1 MILFQLIRRV
11 LEFIIGKL
19 SAYDFQDAFYF
30 DLGLTNWG
38 SHGKVDASWIRE
50 LATLGLP
57 ELIHITDWLSGTEF
71 LRWCDKKDIWIV
83 ILILSLG
90 TATKALFDVFWV
102 IDEENLALA
111 ALR

>member
-1 MILFQLIRRV
+1 MILFELVRGV
-11 LEFIIGKL
+11 LEIIIGKS

-30 DLGLTNWG
+30 DLGLGYWG
-38 SHGKVDASWIRE
+38 SHGKVDASR
-50 LATLGLP
+50 LRKRSTLGLP
-57 ELIHITDWLSGTEF
+57 ELIHITEWLSGAEF
-71 LRWCDKKDIWIV
+71 LRWCDQKYIWLV

-90 TATKALFDVFWV
+90 AATKALFDVFWV